1 MKRRYLKREIEREI
15 LSIEKKSRR
24 SIKNLLEKKRA
35 KNSTYLIKI
44 KRLRER
50 KREKDRE
57 LKRDILIWKKEKNPF
72 YLKRKLWEI
81 EKEKARNRTSKR
93 EMERKRYIQLG
104 KGEWGRSVLFE
115 KKNLRDRGREIK
127 ERASNSTYRG
137 KQKTCLVKIF

>member
-50 KREKDRE
+50 E
-57 LKRDILIWKKEKNPF
+57 
-72 YLKRKLWEI
+72 
-81 EKEKARNRTSKR
+81 S
-93 EMERKRYIQLG
+93 
-104 KGEWGRSVLFE
+104 E
-115 KKNLRDRGREIK
+115 KKTEN
-127 ERASNSTYRG
+127 
-137 KQKTCLVKIF
+137 

>member
-50 KREKDRE
+50 E
-57 LKRDILIWKKEKNPF
+57 
-72 YLKRKLWEI
+72 
-81 EKEKARNRTSKR
+81 S
-93 EMERKRYIQLG
+93 
-104 KGEWGRSVLFE
+104 E
-115 KKNLRDRGREIK
+115 KKTEI
-127 ERASNSTYRG
+127 S
-137 KQKTCLVKIF
+137 

>member
-57 LKRDILIWKKEKNPF
+57 LKRDILI
-72 YLKRKLWEI
+72 
-81 EKEKARNRTSKR
+81 
-93 EMERKRYIQLG
+93 
-104 KGEWGRSVLFE
+104 
-115 KKNLRDRGREIK
+115 
-127 ERASNSTYRG
+127 
-137 KQKTCLVKIF
+137 